1 MMSCDVWKSPHVSYP
16 VVCINTSRTE
26 SRVRMITGWQCSW
39 TGVQPQK
46 KDDHKENQT
55 LPSNCAN
62 LSAQLTSPLPFC
74 STWQRTSKLIPLVRS
89 TPKTSIP
96 TCHTSLSAF
105 PPTVSLVA
113 RSSCCFGLLFCFFF
127 SSEGCLSEGLFKG
140 LTQLLT
146 AVSWPLWRRSVQH
159 THTLEVIFWF
169 STGRCLSSLLFH
181 VIVSRAA
188 YHPADSSSL
197 SLIPAVRKM
206 KAARTTFKSTQP
218 VAVMPESSAHSSRV
232 VEPQGVTASSWNT
245 GKFTP
250 PPTLKS
256 ERCE

>member
-1 MMSCDVWKSPHVSYP
+1 
-16 VVCINTSRTE
+16 
-26 SRVRMITGWQCSW
+26 MITEGQCSW

-46 KDDHKENQT
+46 KDDLKENQT
-55 LPSNCAN
+55 FPSNCAN
-62 LSAQLTSPLPFC
+62 LSAQLTSPLLFC

-105 PPTVSLVA
+105 PPTVSLA

-127 SSEGCLSEGLFKG
+127 SSEGCLSKGLFKD
-140 LTQLLT
+140 LTKLLT
-146 AVSWPLWRRSVQH
+146 AVSGPLWRRNVQH
-159 THTLEVIFWF
+159 TRLRLFFGFLLADVFHHYSFMWFCRVQRITLRIHLHCRSYLQLEKWRQRAPHFNLRNPLRWCRKVAHTRI
-169 STGRCLSSLLFH
+169 
-181 VIVSRAA
+181 
-188 YHPADSSSL
+188 
-197 SLIPAVRKM
+197 
-206 KAARTTFKSTQP
+206 
-218 VAVMPESSAHSSRV
+218 SRV

-250 PPTLKS
+250 PPTFKS